1 MRSLE
6 YFDPTIDH
14 HEVIEIVPVVAA
26 VHTPSYTLGDL
37 SPLGQLSLAQEMVEP
52 LFQTHPHHQPPP
64 PQPQLLVVVLTLPKY
79 ERWSVLNVHILCE
92 SNIHVVSGV
101 FVVQTFQSSDL

>member
-14 HEVIEIVPVVAA
+14 HEVIEIVPVVAE

-37 SPLGQLSLAQEMVEP
+37 SQLGQLSLAQEMVEP
-52 LFQTHPHHQPPP
+52 LLQTHPHHHQPP

-101 FVVQTFQSSDL
+101 FVVHTFQSSDL